1 MEYLIIIAT
10 QTGGFSSNS
19 PPAKRKAFT
28 RAFLSAIY
36 QTEIVGVEDNIE
48 VEKVLH
54 SESLPEENKSVTL
67 FESFFGMGRRIAKH
81 EVTQSDN

>member
-1 MEYLIIIAT
+1 M
-10 QTGGFSSNS
+10 
-19 PPAKRKAFT
+19 
-28 RAFLSAIY
+28 
-36 QTEIVGVEDNIE
+36 GVEDNIE